1 MVNQLD
7 LYTPSAMFHCV
18 HLVPSCMTMLKE
30 PGSCMGSLQADS
42 RYLDLVA
49 AKAGLPS
56 IELSEDYPSKLP
68 YMWR

>member
-1 MVNQLD
+1 
-7 LYTPSAMFHCV
+7 
-18 HLVPSCMTMLKE
+18 
-30 PGSCMGSLQADS
+30 MGSLQADS